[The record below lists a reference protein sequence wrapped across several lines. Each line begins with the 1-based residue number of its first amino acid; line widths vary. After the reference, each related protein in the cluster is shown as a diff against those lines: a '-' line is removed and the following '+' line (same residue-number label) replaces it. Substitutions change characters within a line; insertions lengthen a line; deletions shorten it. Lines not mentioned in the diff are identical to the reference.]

1 MTSLNC
7 SWPYPPADLALVNNE
22 VHIWRASLD
31 QPAWR
36 IQKLAQMLTE
46 DEYKRAERFHFE
58 QHRQRFIAGRGIL
71 RTILSCYLGI
81 EPSLLQFCYG
91 HRGKPALAAIDAD
104 KALRFNLSHSEGLAM
119 YAIARDR
126 EIGIDLE
133 YIRCVPDAE
142 QIAARFFSCRE
153 NAVFRALPPEQ
164 KQAAFFN
171 CWTRKEAYI
180 KAIGD
185 GLAFS
190 LDQFDVSLSP
200 GEPARLL
207 GIKGSSAAAAH
218 WSLQELTPAPG
229 YVAALAVE
237 GHGWSLIC
245 WQWPE

>member
-1 MTSLNC
+1 MTSLDLW
-7 SWPYPPADLALVNNE
+7 SYPPPDLALLSNE

-36 IQKLAQMLTE
+36 IQELAQTLSA
-46 DEYKRAERFHFE
+46 DEYKRAERFYFE

-81 EPSLLQFCYG
+81 EPSKLQFCYG
-91 HRGKPALAAIDAD
+91 NRGKPALAAIDTD
-104 KALRFNLSHSEGLAM
+104 RTLHFNLSHSEGLAM
-119 YAIARDR
+119 YAITRDR

-133 YIRCVPDAE
+133 YIRSVPDAE

-153 NAVFRALPPEQ
+153 NAVFRALPPGQ

-207 GIKGSSAAAAH
+207 GIKGSSTAAAQ

-237 GHGWSLIC
+237 GHGWRLMC